1 MSEVKRL
8 VARCRRGEAAAWE
21 ELLERYGRLLWSVAR
36 SLGARE
42 DEAEEIFQ
50 RTWVAVVEGIHEL
63 RDPSRLTSWIAST
76 ARYQTMR
83 LWSEHRRLRRAV
95 SLDAALGSGLE
106 PEIPPEAGAA
116 LEQLEA
122 TTALHQALDLLDA
135 RCRRLLEL
143 LFLADPPA
151 DYRQAAAQTGLAV
164 GSIGP
169 IRARCLT
176 RLADLYTGLYHGRPG
191 DDP

>member
-63 RDPSRLTSWIAST
+63 RDPGRLTSWIAST
-76 ARYQTMR
+76 ARYQTLR
-83 LWSEHRRLRRAV
+83 LWSEHRRHRRAI
-95 SLDAALGSGLE
+95 SLDAALECGLE
-106 PEIPPEAGAA
+106 PEVAPTVEPA
-116 LEQLEA
+116 LEQLEQA
-122 TTALHQALDLLDA
+122 AALHLALDRLDD

-143 LFLADPPA
+143 LFLADPPV
-151 DYRQAAAQTGLAV
+151 DYRQAAAATGLAV

-176 RLADLYTGLYHGRPG
+176 RLADLYASLYHDRPG